1 MKKSLL
7 LFPVLAFQFIQAQPP
22 PAIKNLVF
30 EGAGVR
36 GIAYCGAVQ
45 EMESKKMMEGI
56 ERVGGTS
63 SGAIIALTISL
74 GYSGKEIENIIS
86 TTKFK
91 KFNDGSFFFI
101 GGINRLNKYYGWY
114 KGKKMGKWLGKIIE
128 QKTGNPDITFE
139 ELYQKGFK
147 DLYITGTSL

>member
-7 LFPVLAFQFIQAQPP
+7 LFPILAFQFMQGQPP

-36 GIAYCGAVQ
+36 GIAYCGAIQ
-45 EMESKKMMEGI
+45 EMESKKMMEDI

-74 GYSGKEIENIIS
+74 GYSGKEIENIILK
-86 TTKFK
+86 TNFK
-91 KFNDGSFFFI
+91 KFNDGGFS
-101 GGINRLNKYYGWY
+101 L
-114 KGKKMGKWLGKIIE
+114 LAVS
-128 QKTGNPDITFE
+128 TG
-139 ELYQKGFK
+139 
-147 DLYITGTSL
+147 